1 MFEYVMVCNA
11 LKALYL
17 KTQANVYFG
26 VHVMN
31 SNARVIEPQQDS
43 NIRRVDELIKRSENL
58 DEDLR
63 IAYLQKVIDRLSK

>member
-1 MFEYVMVCNA
+1 
-11 LKALYL
+11 
-17 KTQANVYFG
+17 
-26 VHVMN
+26 MN